1 MARRSV
7 ESPELKTKEEVLEAL
22 GGDHGAAALTGSDYK
37 NVETWK
43 RARTFPSRYFLVMTF
58 ALHQRG
64 YTAPPELW
72 GQVTPAQRKQ
82 ALTALIA
89 SARKKNAA

>member
-1 MARRSV
+1 MARRSA
-7 ESPELKTKEEVLEAL
+7 ESGELKTKEEVLEKL
-22 GGDHGAAALTGSDYK
+22 GGDHGAAALTGSEYK

-58 ALHQRG
+58 ALYQRG

-72 GQVTPAQRKQ
+72 GQVTPAQRKH
-82 ALTALIA
+82 ALRAMIALA
-89 SARKKNAA
+89 QKQNAA